1 MVSNNKIM
9 TGFHSNFLDD
19 ELVTMYTVNASQT
32 LTLLSLSTHL
42 VQHLRCKYNQ
52 LSRIKIND
60 K

>member
-42 VQHLRCKYNQ
+42 VQHLRCKYN
-52 LSRIKIND
+52 
-60 K
+60 